1 MQHDQG
7 TKYDLIIYR
16 LSTTK
21 EELRDAKLLYNA
33 KSYKS
38 ANNRAYY
45 AIFHG
50 INAVHALKGNGYKK
64 HKDAIANFNK
74 EYVKTEIFP
83 REVGR
88 NISKAQKIRHVSD
101 YDDFYIATAEE
112 ALKQINHAEEILLL
126 IESYCNKFMNDGL
139 HE

>member
-16 LSTTK
+16 LSTAK

-50 INAVHALKGNGYKK
+50 INAVHALKGIGYKK

-101 YDDFYIATAEE
+101 YDDFYFATAEE